1 MASEKIAPEKMT
13 GAGKMALQEYRNLMQ
28 ENLNYWPSEQFFDW
42 SLYLIYTVH
51 VKVYV
56 SCEFRPFFTKCTLVM
71 MIGLITLNDIQRP
84 NRPLRFRHIPHRF
97 PPPLWN
103 VHDVTV
109 QGDDTVQCEGWNN
122 KFSI

>member
-1 MASEKIAPEKMT
+1 MLDGLALLPVADVEEGMEFFRENFPEEGEELIDYFDVNYVRGT
-13 GAGKMALQEYRNLMQ
+13 YR
-28 ENLNYWPSEQFFDW
+28 
-42 SLYLIYTVH
+42 
-51 VKVYV
+51 
-56 SCEFRPFFTKCTLVM
+56 R
-71 MIGLITLNDIQRP
+71 IQRP

-103 VHDVTV
+103 VHDVTI